1 MTNSKTQLDNVEQ
14 STFWIPKE
22 RYYLR
27 VKTGFTE
34 TQFIG
39 NLKHLINEVN
49 KITELGVTYQV
60 SMITLDAIGI
70 NSRTRGYK
78 KGIITYLQRMQQNEE
93 YKLNNMIQ

>member
-1 MTNSKTQLDNVEQ
+1 MTNSKTLENVEQ

-34 TQFIG
+34 TQFVG
-39 NLKHLINEVN
+39 NLKHLVKEIDKN
-49 KITELGVTYQV
+49 TELGVTYEIQL
-60 SMITLDAIGI
+60 ITMDGIGE
-70 NSRTRGYK
+70 NSRMRGYK
-78 KGIITYLQRMQQNEE
+78 NGIVKYLERMQKDEE